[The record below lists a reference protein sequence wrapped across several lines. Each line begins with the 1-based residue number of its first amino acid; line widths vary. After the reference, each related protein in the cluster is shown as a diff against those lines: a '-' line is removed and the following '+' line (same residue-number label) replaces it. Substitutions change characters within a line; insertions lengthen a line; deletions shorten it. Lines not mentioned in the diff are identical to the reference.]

1 MFFNKN
7 VSILKNIENENRP
20 NQRRSPPNVFGP
32 NNNNNTNNNF
42 DSSMVWASP
51 QTKNIACDAYLRT

>member
-7 VSILKNIENENRP
+7 VSILKKIEIENR
-20 NQRRSPPNVFGP
+20 P
-32 NNNNNTNNNF
+32 NNNNNNNNNNF